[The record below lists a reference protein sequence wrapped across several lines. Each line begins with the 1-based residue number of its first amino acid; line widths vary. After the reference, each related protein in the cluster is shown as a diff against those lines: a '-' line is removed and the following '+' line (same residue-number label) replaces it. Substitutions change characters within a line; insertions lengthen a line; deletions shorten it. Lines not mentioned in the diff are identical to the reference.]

1 MKLTVIGGCGSR
13 SLMLAKCLAQ
23 QAESLGIT
31 EVVFMDTDQERVRVF
46 GSMVKEVFART
57 APSVHYVC
65 TTDEKEAVWEADF
78 IITTIRAGKEESRII
93 DERVA
98 LKHRV
103 IGQET
108 TGVGGFAM
116 ALRSI
121 PTLLHYCEL
130 IRRYAAPNVMVFNFT
145 NPAGLVT
152 QALRDQ
158 GYSFVYGIC
167 DAPSGFMRQVA
178 GLYKAEAS
186 DFQVHLIGL
195 NHLSYFTSVKKENR
209 EMLPEILKDP
219 RLYEQT
225 DMRYFEPKLAQ
236 HMGCML
242 NEYLYYFYY
251 REKAL
256 QNIQKTGE
264 TRGERIKRIN
274 DCMLQELGRYD
285 AGKDFDKML
294 EIYRD
299 HTYMRESN
307 YMQGETSVARDDACI
322 PKFDL
327 NTKDE
332 GGYAGVALALMRAKI
347 TGKEG
352 EMILCMPNQ
361 GTVDWLKDT
370 DVIEVSCHISKAGAV
385 PKPGPYTL
393 PQSAKQLICAVKY
406 YERTA
411 AQAIVE
417 RNAKKAIDALMVN
430 PLVNSYSLAEE
441 LLREYLEIY
450 EEYTCLLY
458 TSPSSRD

>member
-1 MKLTVIGGCGSR
+1 M
-13 SLMLAKCLAQ
+13 
-23 QAESLGIT
+23 
-31 EVVFMDTDQERVRVF
+31 VR
-46 GSMVKEVFART
+46 EIFARM
-57 APSVHYVC
+57 APFVKYIC
-65 TTDEKEAVWEADF
+65 TTDEKEAVGKADF

-98 LKHRV
+98 LKHGV

-121 PTLLHYCEL
+121 PILLHYCEL
-130 IRRYAAPNVMVFNFT
+130 IRRYANPNVMVFNFT

-167 DAPSGFMRQVA
+167 DAPSGFLRQVA

-195 NHLSYFTSVKKENR
+195 NHLSYFTSVKKDNAEI
-209 EMLPEILKDP
+209 LSEILKNP

-256 QNIQKTGE
+256 ENIKRTGE
-264 TRGERIKRIN
+264 TRGERIKKIN
-274 DCMLQELGRYD
+274 DNMLQELSKYN
-285 AGKDFDKML
+285 AKTDFDKML
-294 EIYRD
+294 EIYSKYI
-299 HTYMRESN
+299 YMRESN
-307 YMQGETSVARDDACI
+307 YMEGETSVSRDNICI

-327 NTKDE
+327 KTKDE

-347 TGKEG
+347 TGEEG

-361 GTVDWLKDT
+361 GTVDWLEDT
-370 DVIEVSCHISKAGAV
+370 DVIEVSCHISKKGAA
-385 PKPGPYTL
+385 PKSGPYIL
-393 PQSAKQLICAVKY
+393 PESAKQLICTVKY
-406 YERTA
+406 YERMA

-417 RNAKKAIDALMVN
+417 QNTGKAVEALMVH

-441 LLREYLEIY
+441 LLKEYLEVY
-450 EEYTCLLY
+450 RDYTGGWKI
-458 TSPSSRD
+458 